1 MKSFKAWGPMFVGKQ
16 MFAGSWGRYLV
27 GKKKMS
33 LWMVTL
39 TCDLGLLQIT
49 ERVIFLKFY

>member
-1 MKSFKAWGPMFVGKQ
+1 MFVGKQ
-16 MFAGSWGRYLV
+16 IYAGSWGHYLE

-33 LWMVTL
+33 LWKVTL
-39 TCDLGLLQIT
+39 TCDLGLSQTT